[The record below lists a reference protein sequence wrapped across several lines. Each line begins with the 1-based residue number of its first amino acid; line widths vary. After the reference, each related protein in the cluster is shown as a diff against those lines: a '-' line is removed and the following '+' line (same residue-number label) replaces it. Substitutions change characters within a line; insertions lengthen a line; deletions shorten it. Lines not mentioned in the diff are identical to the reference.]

1 MSNQRHNAASE
12 FFYAAR
18 PVVLIA
24 ALLFFSVW
32 TNQAVID
39 FRMQEMQR
47 AMADLSRSY
56 NSTSALNMLA
66 RYEMIRQRGN
76 LPEEEE
82 TALELRLK
90 SMANEPQAKAKVD
103 TVRAP
108 TWQEKGLHL
117 MIRAVRFLLGKKER
131 VYEIATETRRDL
143 ELAYFY
149 ERARKYQPA
158 IAIYTKALEEGGLS
172 EQVAATM
179 RLHRGFCLSLLGDL
193 AGAKRDFQAVDA
205 LVKGTDENRVAMRM
219 LEIVRGMETEL
230 KLAQKQNLSPF
241 DQAKRLFRLGS
252 TIDAMNLFNQVLTDP
267 KATPGQKLEVRY
279 WFGRAQEELGQDSDA
294 VATYRNLIDESPAS
308 EAARMANRRL
318 YVLGK
323 FYQNDAELEKA
334 AMAQLQ
340 KYQDF
345 RFIDALKSV
354 ETAKTRVAAH
364 RLPKTSLTLDTG
376 PDRMASDSLE
386 KVQASETPL
395 ASMRPSDTAKEQAS
409 LKASLRKLPETKR
422 VATRIKADPL
432 RREAI
437 LGTIES
443 NRGELEFL
451 FQKWLRKGE
460 VFEGRLTVR
469 ILIAPDGSVREARAV
484 AEKSTI
490 AQPAFTA
497 DILQNVKRW
506 RFRGDPGESSD
517 IPVSFPLD
525 FKSQD

>member
-1 MSNQRHNAASE
+1 MNMRRQNGASE
-12 FFYAAR
+12 FFHAIR
-18 PVVLIA
+18 PFVLIA
-24 ALLFFSVW
+24 VLLFFSIW

-47 AMADLSRSY
+47 SMADLSRSY

-76 LPEEEE
+76 MPEEDE

-90 SMANEPQAKAKVD
+90 AMASEPQGKTSAD
-103 TVRAP
+103 SLRQP
-108 TWQEKGLHL
+108 TWQEKGIAYL
-117 MIRAVRFLLGKKER
+117 IKAVRFLLGKKER

-158 IAIYTKALEEGGLS
+158 IAIYTKALEEGGLGD
-172 EQVAATM
+172 QVAATM
-179 RLHRGFCLSLLGDL
+179 HLHRGFCLSLLGDL
-193 AGAKRDFQAVDA
+193 AGAKRDFQAVQA
-205 LVKGTDENRVAMRM
+205 LVSGTDENQVALRM
-219 LEIVRGMETEL
+219 LEIVRGMEGEL
-230 KLAQKQNLSPF
+230 RLAQQQKLSPF

-252 TIDAMNLFNQVLTDP
+252 TIEAMNLFNQILGDS
-267 KATPGQKLEVRY
+267 KAPSGQKLEVRY
-279 WFGRAQEELGQDSDA
+279 WFGRAQEEMGQDSDA
-294 VATYRNLIDESPAS
+294 VATYRSVIS
-308 EAARMANRRL
+308 ENPSSEVARMANRRL

-323 FYQNDAELEKA
+323 YYQNDAELEKA
-334 AMAQLQ
+334 ALTQLQ

-354 ETAKTRVAAH
+354 ESAKAKVTATRMSRRPLA
-364 RLPKTSLTLDTG
+364 LDTG
-376 PDRMASDSLE
+376 QSRLLSDSLE
-386 KVQASETPL
+386 KVQVTETAL
-395 ASMRPSDTAKEQAS
+395 ASLRTVDTAKEQAS
-409 LKASLRKLPETKR
+409 LKASLRKLPEPKR
-422 VATRIKADPL
+422 MATRIKADPL

-437 LGTIES
+437 FGTIES

-460 VFEGRLTVR
+460 SFEGRLTVR
-469 ILIAPDGSVREARAV
+469 ILIAPDGSVREAKAV
-484 AEKSTI
+484 AEKSSIT
-490 AQPAFTA
+490 QPAFTA

-506 RFRGDPGESSD
+506 RFRGDPGESAD

-525 FKSQD
+525 FKSRE